1 MAAPHE
7 AQVARAI
14 AAGGVALMLSRI
26 FRPLDRY
33 IFGEFFKIFFG
44 TALGLPVLVVIIDLV
59 DNLEKYLTR
68 QIPRGDIALSYLYY
82 LPESAF
88 MVVPAAVLFAT
99 VFCVGALT
107 RHAEIT
113 AAKASGMS
121 FYRLIV
127 PIFVGATIA
136 FAIDLAL
143 GELMPVTTRK
153 RNELLRDVRMSDGQ
167 VRNNFA
173 FASELGRVYKVSQL
187 LPERGS
193 MSSIQIER
201 KGVDDTYPT
210 YLLSAEEA
218 KYDSTATPG
227 RHWRLTKGQMNVVGD
242 TGTSF
247 MITFDSGYDTHFAE
261 RPQDMMRAP
270 RSPQEMRYAELT
282 RFIRAAERSGTDV
295 NTLRVERMLKIAI
308 PAACIIIALFGAPL
322 ATSNQRGGAAYGI
335 AVSLGTTIIF
345 LLAVNLTKGFGGKGL
360 MTPEIAAWIPG
371 IAFGVIGLILL
382 ARVRT

>member
-1 MAAPHE
+1 
-7 AQVARAI
+7 
-14 AAGGVALMLSRI
+14 MLARI

-33 IFGEFFKIFFG
+33 VFGEFFKIFFG

-59 DNLEKYLTR
+59 DNLEKYLNR
-68 QIPRGDIALSYLYY
+68 QIPRADIALSYLYF

-99 VFCVGALT
+99 VFSVGAFT

-121 FYRLIV
+121 FYRLII

-136 FAIDLAL
+136 FALDITLA
-143 GELMPVTTRK
+143 ELMPVTTRM
-153 RNELLRDVRMSDGQ
+153 RNELLRDTRVMDGR

-173 FASELGRVYKVSQL
+173 FASELGRVYKVGQL
-187 LPERGS
+187 LSDRGR
-193 MSSIQIER
+193 MSSVQIER
-201 KGVDDTYPT
+201 KGISDAYPT
-210 YLLSAEEA
+210 YLLSAEDA
-218 KYDSTATPG
+218 TYDSTRATG
-227 RHWRLTKGQMNVVGD
+227 LHWRLSKGQMNVVGD

-247 MITFDSGYDTHFAE
+247 MITFESGYDTHFAE

-270 RSPQEMRYAELT
+270 RSPQEMRYAELS

-322 ATSNQRGGAAYGI
+322 ATSNQRGGAAYGFAI
-335 AVSLGTTIIF
+335 SLGTTIIF
-345 LLAVNLTKGFGGKGL
+345 LLAVNLTKGFGAKGL
-360 MTPEIAAWIPG
+360 LTPEIAAWIPG
-371 IAFGVIGLILL
+371 IIFGAIGIVLL

>member
-1 MAAPHE
+1 
-7 AQVARAI
+7 
-14 AAGGVALMLSRI
+14 MLSRV

-33 IFGEFFKIFFG
+33 VFGEFWKIFFG
-44 TALGLPVLVVIIDLV
+44 TALGFPILVVIIDLV
-59 DNLEKYLTR
+59 DNLEKYLNR
-68 QIPRGDIALSYLYY
+68 QIPRADIALSYLYF

-99 VFCVGALT
+99 VFSVGSFT

-121 FYRLIV
+121 FYRMVV
-127 PIFVGATIA
+127 PIFVGAALA
-136 FAIDLAL
+136 FALDITLA
-143 GELMPVTTRK
+143 ELMPVTTRM
-153 RNELLRDVRMSDGQ
+153 RNELLRDTRVTDGQ

-173 FASELGRVYKVSQL
+173 FASELGRVYKVGQL
-187 LPERGS
+187 VAGKGV
-193 MSSIQIER
+193 MTAVQIER
-201 KGVDDTYPT
+201 KGVGPAYPT
-210 YLLSAEEA
+210 YLVSAEDA
-218 KYDSTATPG
+218 KYDSTAGEG
-227 RHWRLTKGQMNVVGD
+227 RRWKLVRGQMNVVGD

-247 MITFDSGYDTHFAE
+247 MIQFESGYDAHFNE

-282 RFIRAAERSGTDV
+282 RFIQAAERSGTDV

-322 ATSNQRGGAAYGI
+322 ATSNQRGGAAYGV
-335 AVSLGTTIIF
+335 AVSLGTTVVF
-345 LLAVNLTKGFGGKGL
+345 LLSVQLTKGFGAKGIIS
-360 MTPEIAAWIPG
+360 PDIAAWIPG

-382 ARVRT
+382 VRVRT

>member
-1 MAAPHE
+1 
-7 AQVARAI
+7 
-14 AAGGVALMLSRI
+14 MLARI

-33 IFGEFFKIFFG
+33 VFGEFFKIFFG

-59 DNLEKYLTR
+59 DNLEKYLNR
-68 QIPRGDIALSYLYY
+68 QIPRGDIALSYLYFV
-82 LPESAF
+82 PESAF

-99 VFCVGALT
+99 VFSVGSFT

-121 FYRLIV
+121 FYRLII

-136 FAIDLAL
+136 FALDLTLA
-143 GELMPVTTRK
+143 ELMPVTTRM
-153 RNELLRDVRMSDGQ
+153 RNELLRDTRMMDGQ

-173 FASELGRVYKVSQL
+173 FASELGRVYKVGQL
-187 LPERGS
+187 ISDKGA

-201 KGVDDTYPT
+201 KGVSDAYPT
-210 YLLSAEEA
+210 YLLSSETA
-218 KYDSTATPG
+218 KYDSSEAPG
-227 RHWRLTKGQMNVVGD
+227 RHWLLRRGQMNVVGD

-247 MITFDSGYDTHFAE
+247 MITFESGYDTHFNE

-308 PAACIIIALFGAPL
+308 PAACVIIALFGAPL

-345 LLAVNLTKGFGGKGL
+345 LLAVNLTKGFGAKGL
-360 MTPEIAAWIPG
+360 LSPEVAAWIPG

>member
-1 MAAPHE
+1 M
-7 AQVARAI
+7 I
-14 AAGGVALMLSRI
+14 SRI

-33 IFGEFFKIFFG
+33 VFGEFAKIFFG
-44 TALGLPVLVVIIDLV
+44 TALGFPVLVVIIDLV
-59 DNLEKYLTR
+59 DNLEKYLNR
-68 QIPRGDIALSYLYY
+68 QIPRGDIALSYLYF

-99 VFCVGALT
+99 VFAIGSLT

-136 FAIDLAL
+136 FGMDLAL
-143 GELMPVTTRK
+143 GELMPVTTRM
-153 RNELLRDVRMSDGQ
+153 RNELLRDARITDGM

-173 FASELGRVYKVSQL
+173 FASELGRVYKVAQMLSD
-187 LPERGS
+187 RGTIN
-193 MSSIQIER
+193 SIQVER
-201 KGVDDTYPT
+201 KGNGDAYPT
-210 YLLSAEEA
+210 YLLSAENA
-218 KYDSTATPG
+218 YYDSAGMNG
-227 RHWRLTKGQMNVVGD
+227 RRWKLTKGQMNVVAD
-242 TGTSF
+242 TGTSL
-247 MITFDSGYDTHFAE
+247 MIQFESGYDTHFNE

-270 RSPQEMRYAELT
+270 RSPQEMRYRELT
-282 RFIRAAERSGTDV
+282 RFIAAAERSGTDV

-322 ATSNQRGGAAYGI
+322 ATSTQRGGAAYGV
-335 AVSLGTTIIF
+335 AVSLGTTVVF
-345 LLAVNLTKGFGGKGL
+345 LLSVQLTKGFGSKGIIS
-360 MTPEIAAWIPG
+360 PDVAAWIPG
-371 IAFGVIGLILL
+371 IAFGIVGLVLL

>member
-1 MAAPHE
+1 
-7 AQVARAI
+7 
-14 AAGGVALMLSRI
+14 MLARI

-33 IFGEFFKIFFG
+33 VFGEFFKIFFG

-59 DNLEKYLTR
+59 DNLEKYLNR
-68 QIPRGDIALSYLYY
+68 QIPRGDIALSYLYF

-88 MVVPAAVLFAT
+88 MVIPAAVLFAT
-99 VFCVGALT
+99 VFSVGSLT

-113 AAKASGMS
+113 AAKASGLS

-127 PIFVGATIA
+127 PIFVGAMFA
-136 FAIDLAL
+136 FALDITLA
-143 GELMPVTTRK
+143 ELMPVTTRM
-153 RNELLRDVRMSDGQ
+153 RNELLRDTRITDGQ
-167 VRNNFA
+167 IRNNFA
-173 FASELGRVYKVSQL
+173 FASELGRVYKVGQL
-187 LPERGS
+187 IADRGS
-193 MSSIQIER
+193 MSMVQIER
-201 KGVDDTYPT
+201 KGVNAEYPT

-218 KYDSTATPG
+218 KYDATRGPG
-227 RHWRLTKGQMNVVGD
+227 RHWRMTNGQMNVVGD

-247 MITFDSGYDTHFAE
+247 MITFQSGYDTHFSE

-295 NTLRVERMLKIAI
+295 NTLRVERMLKLAI

-345 LLAVNLTKGFGGKGL
+345 LLAVNLTKGFGSKGL
-360 MTPEIAAWIPG
+360 VTPEVAAWIPG
-371 IAFGVIGLILL
+371 VAFGVIGLILL

>member
-1 MAAPHE
+1 
-7 AQVARAI
+7 
-14 AAGGVALMLSRI
+14 MLSRI
-26 FRPLDRY
+26 VRPLDRY
-33 IFGEFFKIFFG
+33 VFGEFWKIFFG
-44 TALGLPVLVVIIDLV
+44 TALGFPILVVIIDLV
-59 DNLEKYLTR
+59 DNLEKYLNR
-68 QIPRGDIALSYLYY
+68 QIPRGDIALSYLYF

-99 VFCVGALT
+99 VFSVGSFT

-113 AAKASGMS
+113 AAKASGLS

-127 PIFVGATIA
+127 PIFFGATVA
-136 FAIDLAL
+136 FAMDLAL
-143 GELMPVTTRK
+143 AELMPVTTRM
-153 RNELLRDVRMSDGQ
+153 RNELLRDARITDGQ

-173 FASELGRVYKVSQL
+173 FASELGRVYKVAQMVSDK
-187 LPERGS
+187 GV

-201 KGVDDTYPT
+201 KGINDAYPT
-210 YLLSAEEA
+210 YLLSAETA
-218 KYDSTATPG
+218 TYDSAASPG
-227 RHWRLTKGQMNVVGD
+227 RHWRLGKGQMNVVGD

-247 MITFDSGYDTHFAE
+247 MIQFDSGYDTHFSE

-270 RSPQEMRYAELT
+270 RSPQEMRYAELS

-322 ATSNQRGGAAYGI
+322 ATSNQRGGAAYGV
-335 AVSLGTTIIF
+335 AVSLGTTVVF
-345 LLAVNLTKGFGGKGL
+345 LLSVQLTKGFGAKGIIS
-360 MTPEIAAWIPG
+360 PDVAAWIPG
-371 IAFGVIGLILL
+371 VAFGLIGLVLL

>member
-1 MAAPHE
+1 
-7 AQVARAI
+7 
-14 AAGGVALMLSRI
+14 MLSRI

-33 IFGEFFKIFFG
+33 VFDEFFKIFFA
-44 TALGLPVLVVIIDLV
+44 TVLGLPVLVVIIDLV
-59 DNLEKYLTR
+59 DNLDKYLNR
-68 QIPRGDIALSYLYY
+68 QIPRGDIAMSYLYY

-99 VFCVGALT
+99 VFSVGSLS

-121 FYRLIV
+121 FYRLII

-136 FAIDLAL
+136 FGLDLTLA
-143 GELMPVTTRK
+143 ELMPVTTRM
-153 RNELLRDVRMSDGQ
+153 RNELLRDTRMTDGQ

-173 FASELGRVYKVSQL
+173 FASELGRVYKVGQL
-187 LPERGS
+187 VADKGV
-193 MSSIQIER
+193 MSAVQIER
-201 KGVDDTYPT
+201 KGINDTYPT
-210 YLLSAEEA
+210 YLLSAEDA
-218 KYDSTATPG
+218 NYDAQASAG
-227 RHWRLTKGQMNVVGD
+227 RHWRLGKGQMNVVGD

-247 MITFDSGYDTHFAE
+247 MITFARGYDTHFAE

-282 RFIRAAERSGTDV
+282 RFIQAAERSGTDV
-295 NTLRVERMLKIAI
+295 NSLRVERMLKIAI

-322 ATSNQRGGAAYGI
+322 ATSNQRGGAAYGV

-345 LLAVNLTKGFGGKGL
+345 LLAVNLTKGFGAKGL
-360 MTPEIAAWIPG
+360 LSPEIAAWIPG
-371 IAFGVIGLILL
+371 IVFGVIGLILL